1 MEADNIRIEL
11 ETLELVFNDAS
22 SEPMKLSYGLLR
34 SITNNFT
41 NEIGCGGFGVVY
53 MGYLGNEKVAV
64 KKFSTPH
71 ALPDKQ
77 FLGEITCLKK
87 AKHKNIVRFIG
98 YCSETHGEL
107 LVFNGENVMAEVQKK
122 LLCFEYVPNG
132 DIRHY
137 LQQGNPQGDDWSVR
151 YQMIRGICHGL
162 HCLHDKQ
169 INHLDLKP
177 ENIMLDANMEP
188 KITDFGLSRFLDEGE
203 SKVFTKHIVGTP

>member
-11 ETLELVFNDAS
+11 EALELVFNDAS

-34 SITNNFT
+34 SITDNFS
-41 NEIGCGGFGVVY
+41 NEIGCGGFGLVY
-53 MGYLGNEKVAV
+53 MGYLRNGKVAV
-64 KKFSTPH
+64 KKFSNPH

-77 FLGEITCLKK
+77 FLSEITCIQK
-87 AKHKNIVRFIG
+87 AKHQNIVRFIG
-98 YCSETHGEL
+98 YCSEMHGEL
-107 LVFNGENVMAEVQKK
+107 LVHNGENVMAEVQKK

-132 DIRHY
+132 DIRQY
-137 LQQGNPQGDDWSVR
+137 LQQGNTHGDDWSVR

-188 KITDFGLSRFLDEGE
+188 KISDFGLSRFLDEGQ
-203 SKVFTKHIVGTP
+203 SKMFTKHIVGTL